1 MHLGPLTD
9 LYGTPGAPKRAHFG
23 PEWPFWG
30 PRRSS
35 EGPGGPDLVPT
46 ASHWPVWV
54 GLMVTTHFDLVSA
67 PSGPLGTLKGPVSAT
82 KCPFWG
88 PRRAPRGQI
97 WSRLPPIGPPGL
109 DSCSPHTLTRYR
121 APSGPLGVLKGPV
134 FARNA
139 PFGALGGPRRAP
151 RDQVWSR
158 LPPIGP
164 PRMDS
169 CSPHTLTWYRA
180 PSGSPGGQKGLFG
193 PDT

>member
-67 PSGPLGTLKGPVSAT
+67 PSGPPGTLKGPVS
-82 KCPFWG
+82 
-88 PRRAPRGQI
+88 
-97 WSRLPPIGPPGL
+97 
-109 DSCSPHTLTRYR
+109 
-121 APSGPLGVLKGPV
+121 
-134 FARNA
+134 ARNA
-139 PFGALGGPRRAP
+139 PFGALGGPRGAR
-151 RDQVWSR
+151 
-158 LPPIGP
+158 
-164 PRMDS
+164 
-169 CSPHTLTWYRA
+169 
-180 PSGSPGGQKGLFG
+180 FG
-193 PDT
+193 PDCPGLARLGWIHAHHTL